1 MEVVFTA
8 RGHSAMYWV
17 VFLRQC
23 IPPRGLSVCCMQC
36 RPSRAGARSIRRAHR
51 LRDAFFRCSLVT
63 AVEIERTEW
72 H

>member
-23 IPPRGLSVCCMQC
+23 IPPRGLSVWNGCQVARMVMVE
-36 RPSRAGARSIRRAHR
+36 SRFLNGMYS
-51 LRDAFFRCSLVT
+51 
-63 AVEIERTEW
+63 
-72 H
+72 